1 MVNGVIASLWTLL
14 TLGCSIAAMGLVN
27 TLTMNILEQTR
38 EIGMLRVVAMTRQQT
53 RRMILAQAI
62 MMGVLGILPGAAIGV
77 FVSYAIS
84 LSAQSILGHDIRFVF
99 HPALV
104 GGAIVVGIL
113 IVLVASLVP
122 AERAARLKLSAAL
135 QYE

>member
-1 MVNGVIASLWTLL
+1 MVNGVIASLWALL
-14 TLGCSIAAMGLVN
+14 AGGCIVAAIGLVN

-38 EIGMLRVVAMTRQQT
+38 EIGMLRVVAMTRTQT
-53 RRMILAQAI
+53 RRMILSQAL
-62 MMGVLGILPGAAIGV
+62 MMGALGIIPGALVGV

-84 LSAQSILGHDIRFVF
+84 LSAEAILGHKIAFTL
-99 HPALV
+99 HPILV
-104 GGAIVVGIL
+104 GGAVVLGL
-113 IVLVASLVP
+113 VIVLAASLIP

>member
-53 RRMILAQAI
+53 RSMILAQAV
-62 MMGVLGILPGAAIGV
+62 MMGVLGILPGAGIGI

-84 LSAQSILGHDIRFVF
+84 LSAQSIWGHDIHFVF
-99 HPALV
+99 HPFLLA
-104 GGAIVVGIL
+104 GRW
-113 IVLVASLVP
+113 SLVF
-122 AERAARLKLSAAL
+122 
-135 QYE
+135 